1 MLRSLHVVS
10 LAVVVLLIAGSR
22 SDAQIASGTVVLS
35 ASLPDGAVA
44 EGVSFEFSPAD
55 RISAARSV
63 TIDESGPTT
72 ALSLAAGTYRVEVRL
87 AGFRSGSQTLH
98 VAPGEVLYLTAQ
110 MEPATG
116 TVESLIVLTE
126 RFDAA
131 YQMTFGQDDLDNLP
145 GSRTVWSMLDIAH
158 PFLIS
163 DRIENGGLW
172 SAEPASIGGY
182 GSSWTQT
189 GFQIGGFDVSEPHSL
204 GTPAFYPDLGVLQA
218 VEVDAALMPAER
230 RGPGPVI
237 TMIPRM
243 PGPRWAG
250 TAQAFV
256 TPESLQSSASG
267 GSVPS
272 IARFDSWTD
281 SSIVVGGPLGGH
293 QLGLLA
299 SARMTRAR
307 RLERDESTLLRGDVR
322 SLYAHVLGASAA
334 NDQLRIIAALNDST
348 RPYAARARFQD
359 RNLEEHARAIMLQ
372 ATWEHAGT
380 RLWSVGGSYQRLST
394 DPNVDI
400 AAIGGTVERLRD
412 GAPLALTDFG
422 ERVRQRW
429 DVTANTSPSLRRW
442 GNRDHVLRFGATLGQ
457 ASAATRPVAQPAFRE
472 LVNGQPARVWDVGY
486 RGPESRWRALSASGF
501 ASDRIALTSRLAV
514 DAGVRVD
521 YDSGSADGSSSDIR
535 WIDVSPRLSA
545 RWRLTDNDHVVIF
558 GGYGRYPH
566 RLPLSYFGV
575 GDPAGPAGDVYRW
588 DDANGDRR
596 HDESELTRLAP
607 VGGCCAGGQPNTIDA
622 DLRRP
627 STDEFLIG
635 IERSAGAWRFRFAGM
650 DRRER
655 HLVALINVGV
665 TSQDYSVTFVR
676 DPGVDIAGR
685 SGFQL
690 LPIYNR
696 NISSFGQDAYV
707 LTNVAGMPSRY
718 QGLDITIERRLVG
731 RWHMRFGATAY
742 RSEGTG
748 ANRGF
753 LAVENDQGLTG
764 EAFVVPNAQT
774 SARGRLFFDRAYV
787 IKLSGTYRAPHD
799 VHLGLAARYQDGQ
812 PFTRLII
819 AEDLNQGPEII
830 QANPRGAQRFTYTLT
845 VDARVEKELTLG
857 GREFGVIFEAFNLL
871 DTAKEVEED
880 VVTGPEFRT
889 VTAVQPPRAIRFG
902 VKFAF

>member
-10 LAVVVLLIAGSR
+10 LAIVALLITGSR
-22 SDAQIASGTVVLS
+22 SDAQVASGTVVLS

-44 EGVSFEFSPAD
+44 NGATFEFSPAG
-55 RISAARSV
+55 RIGAARSIA
-63 TIDESGPTT
+63 IDESEPTT
-72 ALSLAAGTYRVEVRL
+72 ALSLPAGTYRVEVQL
-87 AGFRSGSQTLH
+87 PGFRPGSQVLQ
-98 VAPGEVLYLTAQ
+98 VAPGEVLYLTAR
-110 MEPATG
+110 MESATG
-116 TVESLIVLTE
+116 TAESTIILTE

-131 YQMTFGQDDLDNLP
+131 YQMTFGRDDLDNLP
-145 GSRTVWSMLDIAH
+145 GSRTIWSLLDTAH

-172 SAEPASIGGY
+172 SAEPALIGGY

-189 GFQIGGFDVSEPHSL
+189 EFRIGGFDVSEPQML
-204 GTPAFYPDLGVLQA
+204 GTPTFYPDLGVLQA

-243 PGPRWAG
+243 PGSKWAG
-250 TAQAFV
+250 TAQVFF
-256 TPESLQSSASG
+256 TPESLQSSANR

-272 IARFDSWTD
+272 IARFGSWTD
-281 SSIVVGGPLGGH
+281 SSIIVGGPLAGR

-299 SARMTRAR
+299 SARMIRAR
-307 RLERDESTLLRGDVR
+307 RLERDESTPLRGDVR
-322 SLYAHVLGASAA
+322 SLYAHVLGASVA
-334 NDQLRIIAALNDST
+334 NDQLRIIASSNDST

-359 RNLEEHARAIMLQ
+359 RNLEEHARATTLQ
-372 ATWEHAGT
+372 ATWEHAGA
-380 RLWSVGGSYQRLST
+380 RVWSVGGSYQRFST
-394 DPNVDI
+394 NPKIDV
-400 AAIGGTVERLRD
+400 AAVGGTVERLRD
-412 GAPLALTDFG
+412 GAPLALADFG

-429 DVTANTSPSLRRW
+429 DMTANASPSLRRW
-442 GNRDHVLRFGATLGQ
+442 GNRDHVLRFGATLGR
-457 ASAATRPVAQPAFRE
+457 ASAVTRPVAQPAFRE

-486 RGPESRWRALSASGF
+486 RGPESRWRALSANGF
-501 ASDRIALTSRLAV
+501 ASDRISLTSRLTI
-514 DAGVRVD
+514 DAGVRID
-521 YDSGSADGSSSDIR
+521 YDSGSADGSSSRIR
-535 WIDVSPRLSA
+535 WINISPRLSA
-545 RWRLTDNDHVVIF
+545 RWRLTDNDPVVIF

-588 DDANGDRR
+588 DDANGDRQ
-596 HDESELTRLAP
+596 HDESELTWLAP
-607 VGGCCAGGQPNTIDA
+607 VGACCAGGQPNTIDA

-635 IERSAGAWRFRFAGM
+635 IERSAGAWRFRFTGM

-655 HLVALINVGV
+655 HLVALVNVGV
-665 TSQDYSVTFVR
+665 APEDYSVTFVR

-690 LPIYNR
+690 LPIHNR
-696 NISSFGQDAYV
+696 NVSSFGQDAYV
-707 LTNVAGMPSRY
+707 LTNATGMPSRY
-718 QGLDITIERRLVG
+718 QGLDISIERRLVG

-742 RSEGTG
+742 RSEGAG
-748 ANRGF
+748 VNRGF
-753 LAVENDQGLTG
+753 LAVENDQGLIG

-787 IKLSGTYRAPHD
+787 IKLSGTYRAPRD
-799 VHLGLAARYQDGQ
+799 VHVGLAARYQDGQ
-812 PFTRLII
+812 PFTRLVI
-819 AEDLNQGPEII
+819 AEELNQGPEII
-830 QANPRGAQRFTYTLT
+830 QANSRGAQRFTYTLT

-857 GREFGVIFEAFNLL
+857 GLEFGVIFEAFNLL